1 MVYKHLEAS
10 KKVEQIIKSFWLI
23 DSDTNVEV
31 AREKIIPDGYPEL
44 IFHYEDAYNVNISGF
59 WTQQEKYLIAGQI
72 KNHFFLENTG
82 KIGMFGIK
90 FQPWALKFL
99 FDIDMSLV
107 TNTIVSLNKALH
119 KRINPVIEIA
129 INKSL
134 LFEDK
139 VMAIE
144 SWFID
149 NFNLKKI
156 DIHNGQIATKLI
168 IDTKGKIPIKEILET
183 VNISERSLERY
194 FKIYIGLTP
203 KFYSRIIRF
212 SYIFH
217 LIQDRNFNCSDITF
231 LAGFYDQSHFIK
243 NFKKF
248 TGEEPTKYGFTEE
261 NMANFFLNK

>member
-1 MVYKHLEAS
+1 MIYKQIAS
-10 KKVEQIIKSFWLI
+10 TIQVEQFIKSFWLI
-23 DSDTNVEV
+23 DSRNDATITI
-31 AREKIIPDGYPEL
+31 EKIIPDGYPEL
-44 IFHYEDAYNVNISGF
+44 IFHYEDAYKVNISGT
-59 WTQQEKYLIAGQI
+59 WLEQEKYLIAGQI

-90 FQPWALKFL
+90 FQPWALKIL

-107 TNTIVSLNKALH
+107 TNTVVSINKALH
-119 KRINPVIEIA
+119 KRINPVLEIA

-149 NFNLKKI
+149 NLNLKKI

-168 IDTKGKIPIKEILET
+168 IDTKGKIPIKEIIET

-194 FKIYIGLTP
+194 FKIHIGLTP

-217 LIQDRNFNCSDITF
+217 LIQDRNFNWSDITF
-231 LAGFYDQSHFIK
+231 LAGFYDQPHFIR

-248 TGEEPTKYGFTEE
+248 TREEPSKYGFTEE
-261 NMANFFLNK
+261 NMANFFLKK